1 MNRWIQHGRRTYDHG
16 FTIVEIIVVI
26 VIIAILATLTFVG
39 YGAVVNNAHDGSV
52 QSDLQK
58 IDDAFKQFALDSG
71 GTYPNSYLE
80 LGNLDIKVSGGSYD
94 SSTAANMYLCLNPNA
109 TEYAVIAMS
118 RSLKRF
124 VVKGESGISEYIG
137 TVEWTDSAANWN
149 ETCASIDPTY
159 QSFGNI
165 AGMVDGQW
173 LSWTGAEGAIA
184 AVLCPTGYIVVPG
197 STTFGTDDFC
207 VMKYEAK
214 NSSGFTVSQAAGT
227 PWVSISQT
235 SAIATATGACSGCH
249 LITEAEWMTIAANVL
264 SVPSNWSGGAVGSG
278 FIYSG
283 HNDNVPANSL
293 AASSDN
299 DGYNGTGQTTGS
311 NQRRTLTLTNGEV
324 IWDFAGNVWE
334 WTNATI
340 AGGQQPGLSGESAFG
355 WKEWNNGSLLMNG
368 LPVTSRPT
376 TISTTV
382 AAYAWTQGI
391 GQLYSNYS
399 DTVVRGFLRGGAFDN
414 GGGAGVLTL
423 TLNTTPSSST
433 STSIGFRVAK

>member
-1 MNRWIQHGRRTYDHG
+1 MTGWIQQRPRSHQG
-16 FTIVEIIVVI
+16 FSIVELIVVI
-26 VIIAILATLTFVG
+26 VIIAILAAVVAVG
-39 YGAVVNNAHDGSV
+39 YGAVVNNAHDSAV
-52 QSDLQK
+52 KSDLQK

-71 GTYPNSYLE
+71 GTYPDSYLE
-80 LGNLDIKVSGGSYD
+80 LGNLDVKVTGGSYD
-94 SSTAANMYLCLNPNA
+94 VNTMANMYICLNPSA
-109 TEYAVIAMS
+109 TEYAIIAMS

-124 VVKGESGISEYIG
+124 VAKGESGISEYTG
-137 TVEWTDSAANWN
+137 TVEWTDVAANWD

-159 QSFGNI
+159 QSFGDI

-173 LSWTGAEGAIA
+173 LSWTGADGAIA
-184 AVLCPTGYIVVPG
+184 AVSCPTGYIVVPG
-197 STTFGTDDFC
+197 NTTFGTDDFC

-214 NSSGFTVSQAAGT
+214 NSSGFTVSEAAGA

-264 SVPSNWSGGAVGSG
+264 SVASNWSGGSVGSG
-278 FIYSG
+278 YIYSG

-293 AASSDN
+293 AASTDDN
-299 DGYNGTGQTTGS
+299 DGYSGTGQTTGS

-324 IWDFAGNVWE
+324 IWDLAGNVYE

-340 AGGQQPGLSGESAFG
+340 ASGQQPGLSGESAFA

-368 LPVTSRPT
+368 LPVNSRPSA
-376 TISTTV
+376 ISGTV
-382 AAYAWTQGI
+382 ASYSSTQGI

-399 DTVVRGFLRGGAFDN
+399 NTNTRTYLRGGDWGNAN
-414 GGGAGVLTL
+414 YTGVLTL
-423 TLNTTPSSST
+423 VLSDTPSSAYST
-433 STSIGFRVAK
+433 VGFRVAK